1 MSVDCV
7 LIYSLLHSVSAYKGI
22 FTHVFRAHMILTDGH
37 KTKSLL
43 RGPLQPC
50 RKVNI
55 GPYCGV
61 SRFIKCN
68 KLQHTYSFI
77 KCNFMVVHDCPPMCH
92 LLCYLAFCFLAFK
105 CFTIPTFKVF
115 TYCCDLGHDQQR
127 ALHELLMVTFTGST
141 SGYCCTPIKDSQEH
155 TRNHSS
161 TGRHSHRHL
170 RGLFSHVF
178 HQIMSAF
185 KYESK

>member
-1 MSVDCV
+1 MYSTTLGVCIQRHIYTCV
-7 LIYSLLHSVSAYKGI
+7 SGTYDPC
-22 FTHVFRAHMILTDGH
+22 RQGH
-37 KTKSLL
+37 KTKCMS

-50 RKVNI
+50 REVNI

-61 SRFIKCN
+61 SGFIKCN
-68 KLQHTYSFI
+68 KLQHIYSFI
-77 KCNFMVVHDCPPMCH
+77 KCNFMVVRDCPPMCH
-92 LLCYLAFCFLAFK
+92 LLCYLAFCFSAFK

-115 TYCCDLGHDQQR
+115 TYCCDLGYDQQK
-127 ALHELLMVTFTGST
+127 ALHELLIVTFTGST

-170 RGLFSHVF
+170 RNLFSHVF

-185 KYESK
+185 KYESKWNTP